1 MSSRD
6 EAAAAAIVSVAATWD
21 GALVGV
27 ALAVFAA
34 SAWAKYFSTSAS
46 LRRIAAAPSPR
57 ISDLRSLLPPKES
70 DSHEDRDGPLVVVR
84 GAVSALKAQIV
95 SQSSGE
101 RGVIVQRTQTFLY
114 NEWRG
119 IFGWSFD
126 LDSFIEK
133 TRKEPR
139 SCSVR
144 SVPFVLVDG
153 GYWPHSGFVHVSL
166 DCSSHPLPLTT
177 VYHHLHP
184 VQATPYTFLQAI
196 FGNGYAVGLLDEEKI
211 LPVGEE
217 ITAVGICRTQ
227 HGIVEIK
234 SCPELPCF
242 LSNMT
247 KGEIEADLEVKTRIL
262 FWSGFVLGA
271 VSISILSYAV
281 VRNWQRW
288 KSWRQVQQLHED
300 AQVQTSS
307 DNGSDDVPD
316 GQLCIICLMRR
327 RRSAFVPCGH
337 LVCCSS
343 CAMSVERNSSPKCPL
358 CRQNIRSSIRIYD
371 S

>member
-1 MSSRD
+1 M
-6 EAAAAAIVSVAATWD
+6 
-21 GALVGV
+21 
-27 ALAVFAA
+27 
-34 SAWAKYFSTSAS
+34 FSE
-46 LRRIAAAPSPR
+46 I
-57 ISDLRSLLPPKES
+57 
-70 DSHEDRDGPLVVVR
+70 
-84 GAVSALKAQIV
+84 
-95 SQSSGE
+95 
-101 RGVIVQRTQTFLY
+101 
-114 NEWRG
+114 
-119 IFGWSFD
+119 
-126 LDSFIEK
+126 
-133 TRKEPR
+133 
-139 SCSVR
+139 CSVR
-144 SVPFVLVDG
+144 SCGWWLLAPFWV
-153 GYWPHSGFVHVSL
+153 
-166 DCSSHPLPLTT
+166 CSCFFGLFIPSASTHT